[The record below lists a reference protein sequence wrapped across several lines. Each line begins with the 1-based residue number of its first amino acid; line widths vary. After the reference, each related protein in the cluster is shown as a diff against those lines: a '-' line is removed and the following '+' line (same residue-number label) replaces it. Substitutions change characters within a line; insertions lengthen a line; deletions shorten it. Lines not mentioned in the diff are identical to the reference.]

1 MLDSKNNHDL
11 DLNDSGLEYRE
22 YQKKI
27 AQQCILKNSLVVLPT
42 GLGKTIIALYVAIHT
57 LQKYPKENKIIIL
70 APTRPLIN
78 QHYEVFQK
86 NLSIPE
92 DLFEV
97 LTGKIP
103 PTKRMDLFH
112 ENRILFY
119 TPQTLRNDLV
129 NKKYSLEEVSLVVF
143 DEAHHA
149 SGEFPYTLIADTYM
163 EQNPDGTILALTAS
177 PGASKD
183 KIKELCNALHIPTEN
198 IHTRTREDEDVK
210 VYLKP
215 MDVYKIGVDMTLIMK
230 ESYDIISKLLEERL
244 QYLSE
249 FNFLEKEAE
258 VLLDK
263 IFRKDLLKLN
273 SELLSLLKQEGDKT
287 GIYTALSI
295 NAQALIL
302 FHMMEL
308 VEQQGLDVLLI
319 YLEGLNSTAR
329 KSSSSK
335 AVRIL
340 TSDHR
345 LQRLYL
351 ELKKHQELTPDNL
364 THPKYELLKSILL
377 KEIEKNLDARIL
389 VFVKLRDS
397 VKNIA
402 HKLKEHS
409 MILVARFVGQ
419 ANKSSSDKGLSQK
432 KQLEIL
438 NKFKNGQLNTLI
450 STNVGEEGID
460 ITECDLVIFYDVV
473 VSETR
478 FIQRRGRTARHRK
491 GKVIILYCKG
501 TKDEIYLRIALM
513 RLKKMNINLRSN
525 DFKEKNTKLPVVPS
539 KRESTQNGT
548 IGTNLSN
555 TTQKKFSSSKTNQAT
570 LQKFLITPVEEE
582 ILTQEIPDIQLSKYL
597 PVKYGL
603 RAKLKEDNI
612 PFHISSQKNHVVL
625 FNHILIHIYQPY
637 DFSDELSSSVI
648 QRISVLMRK
657 YELVLNIV
665 DFVDYHES
673 YRGEENL
680 LKLKLKELG
689 NSHKIKLILIDNTE
703 ELYFIVKNLYISNKN
718 KELE

>member
-1 MLDSKNNHDL
+1 MLDSEDNHN
-11 DLNDSGLEYRE
+11 LNLNGSGLEYRE

-57 LQKYPKENKIIIL
+57 LQKYPKESKIIVL

-92 DLFEV
+92 QQFEV

-103 PTKRMDLFH
+103 PTKRTDLFQ
-112 ENRILFY
+112 ENKILFY

-129 NKKYSLEEVSLVVF
+129 NKKYSLEEVCLIVF

-149 SGEFPYTLIADTYM
+149 SGEFPYTLIADTYV

-177 PGASKD
+177 PGASKE
-183 KIKELCNALHIPTEN
+183 KIKELCDALHISTEN
-198 IHTRTREDEDVK
+198 IHTRTRKDEDVK

-215 MDVYKIGVDMTLIMK
+215 MDVYKIGVDMTLLMK
-230 ESYDIISKLLEERL
+230 DSYELISNLLEERL
-244 QYLSE
+244 HYLSE
-249 FNFLEKEAE
+249 FNFLEKKAE

-263 IFRKDLLKLN
+263 IIRKDLLKLN

-308 VEQQGLDVLLI
+308 VEQQGLNVLLI
-319 YLEGLNSTAR
+319 YLESLNSKAH

-335 AVRIL
+335 AVKIL
-340 TSDHR
+340 ASEHR
-345 LQRLYL
+345 VQRLYL
-351 ELKKHQELTPDNL
+351 DLKKHQELTPENL
-364 THPKYELLKSILL
+364 THPKYELLKSIIL
-377 KEIEKNLDARIL
+377 KEIEKNSQARIL

-397 VKNIA
+397 VKNIV
-402 HKLKEHS
+402 HKLKEHPT
-409 MILVARFVGQ
+409 IFVARFVGQ
-419 ANKSSSDKGLSQK
+419 ATKSSSDKGLSQK
-432 KQLEIL
+432 KQIEIL
-438 NKFKNGQLNTLI
+438 NKFKTGQLNTLI

-460 ITECDLVIFYDVV
+460 IVECDLVIFYDVV

-513 RLKKMNINLRSN
+513 KLKKMNINLRSN
-525 DFKEKNTKLPVVPS
+525 NFKENNTKLPIVPS
-539 KRESTQNGT
+539 KSESTQNG
-548 IGTNLSN
+548 IMRTNFSN
-555 TTQKKFSSSKTNQAT
+555 TTQKKYTPSNTNQAT
-570 LQKFLITPVEEE
+570 LQKFLITPVKEE
-582 ILTQEIPDIQLSKYL
+582 IIRQEIRDIQLSKYL
-597 PVKYGL
+597 PVKFGL
-603 RAKLKEDNI
+603 RSKLKEDNI

-637 DFSDELSSSVI
+637 DFSDDLSSSI
-648 QRISVLMRK
+648 IKRISVLMRK

-665 DFVDYHES
+665 DFVDYQES

-689 NSHKIKLILIDNTE
+689 NSDKIKLLIIDNIE

>member
-1 MLDSKNNHDL
+1 MLDSEDNHDL
-11 DLNDSGLEYRE
+11 NLNESGLEYRE

-42 GLGKTIIALYVAIHT
+42 GLGKTIIALYVAIHI
-57 LQKYPKENKIIIL
+57 LQKYPKESKIIVL

-78 QHYEVFQK
+78 QHFEVFQK
-86 NLSIPE
+86 SLSIPE
-92 DLFEV
+92 EQFEV

-103 PTKRMDLFH
+103 PAKRTVLFQ
-112 ENRILFY
+112 ENKILFY

-129 NKKYSLEEVSLVVF
+129 NKKYSLEEVCLIVF

-198 IHTRTREDEDVK
+198 IHTRTRKDEDVK

-215 MDVYKIGVDMTLIMK
+215 MDIYKIGVDMTLLMK

-249 FNFLEKEAE
+249 FNFLEKQAD

-263 IFRKDLLKLN
+263 IIRKDLLKLN

-319 YLEGLNSTAR
+319 YLENLNSKAR
-329 KSSSSK
+329 KNSSSK
-335 AVRIL
+335 AVKIL
-340 TSDHR
+340 AADHR

-351 ELKKHQELTPDNL
+351 ELRKHLELTPKNL
-364 THPKYELLKSILL
+364 THPKYELLKSILI
-377 KEIEKNLDARIL
+377 KEIEKNSKARIL

-397 VKNIA
+397 VKNIV

-409 MILVARFVGQ
+409 TICVARFVGQ
-419 ANKSSSDKGLSQK
+419 ATKSSDDKGLSQK

-460 ITECDLVIFYDVV
+460 IAECDLVIFYDVV

-513 RLKKMNINLRSN
+513 KLKKMNINLRSN
-525 DFKEKNTKLPVVPS
+525 NFKDKNTKLPIVPS
-539 KRESTQNGT
+539 TGEPRQN
-548 IGTNLSN
+548 INMEKNLLNTN
-555 TTQKKFSSSKTNQAT
+555 QKNYSPSKSNQAT
-570 LQKFLITPVEEE
+570 LQKFLNTPFREEVRHQP
-582 ILTQEIPDIQLSKYL
+582 IHDIFLSKHL
-597 PVKYGL
+597 PVKFGL
-603 RAKLKEDNI
+603 RSKLKEDNI
-612 PFHISSQKNHVVL
+612 PFNISQNKNHIVL
-625 FNHILIHIYQPY
+625 FKNILIHIYQPSA
-637 DFSDELSSSVI
+637 FSDESLSSII
-648 QRISVLMRK
+648 QRISLLMRK

-665 DFVDYHES
+665 DFVGYQES

-680 LKLKLKELG
+680 IKLKLKELG
-689 NSHKIKLILIDNTE
+689 NSHKVKLIPIDNIE
-703 ELYFIVKNLYISNKN
+703 ELYFIVKNIYVSNKN

>member
-1 MLDSKNNHDL
+1 MLDSKDNHDL
-11 DLNDSGLEYRE
+11 NLNGSGLEYRE

-42 GLGKTIIALYVAIHT
+42 GLGKTIIALYVAITT
-57 LQKYPKENKIIIL
+57 LQKYPKESKIIVL

-92 DLFEV
+92 EHFEV
-97 LTGKIP
+97 LTGKTP
-103 PTKRMDLFH
+103 PGKRTALFH
-112 ENRILFY
+112 ENKILFY

-129 NKKYSLEEVSLVVF
+129 NKKYSLEEVCLIVF

-149 SGEFPYTLIADTYM
+149 SGEFPYTLIADTYI

-183 KIKELCNALHIPTEN
+183 KIKELCDALHIPTGN
-198 IHTRTREDEDVK
+198 IHTRTRKDEDVK

-215 MDVYKIGVDMTLIMK
+215 MDIYKIGVDMNLLMK

-249 FNFLEKEAE
+249 FNFLEKKAE

-263 IFRKDLLKLN
+263 IIRKDLLKLN

-319 YLEGLNSTAR
+319 YLDSLSSKAH
-329 KSSSSK
+329 KDSSSK
-335 AVRIL
+335 AIKIL
-340 TSDHR
+340 AADHR
-345 LQRLYL
+345 LQRLHL
-351 ELKKHQELTPDNL
+351 ELKKHQELSSEDL
-364 THPKYELLKSILL
+364 THPKYELLESIILE
-377 KEIEKNLDARIL
+377 EIERNSRARIL

-397 VKNIA
+397 VKNIVN
-402 HKLKEHS
+402 KLKEHPK
-409 MILVARFVGQ
+409 ILIARFVGQ
-419 ANKSSSDKGLSQK
+419 ATKSSADKGLSQK

-460 ITECDLVIFYDVV
+460 VAECDLVIFYDVV

-491 GKVIILYCKG
+491 GKVIILYCRG

-513 RLKKMNINLRSN
+513 KLNKMNINLKSN
-525 DFKEKNTKLPVVPS
+525 DFKKKSTKLPLIHSISEPTKNKS
-539 KRESTQNGT
+539 LGKSISDTTLNK
-548 IGTNLSN
+548 N
-555 TTQKKFSSSKTNQAT
+555 TPTKTSQAT
-570 LQKFLITPVEEE
+570 LQKFLVIPINEE
-582 ILTQEIPDIQLSKYL
+582 INNQEIGDIELSKYL
-597 PVKYGL
+597 PVKFGL
-603 RAKLKEDNI
+603 RSKLKEDKI
-612 PFHISSQKNHVVL
+612 PFKISSQKNHIVL
-625 FNHILIHIYQPY
+625 FNHILIHVYQPP
-637 DFSDELSSSVI
+637 DFSDELLSSTI
-648 QRISVLMRK
+648 KRISVLMRK

-665 DFVDYHES
+665 DFVDYQEN

-680 LKLKLKELG
+680 FKLKLKELG
-689 NSHKIKLILIDNTE
+689 KSHKLELIPVDNIE
-703 ELYFIVKNLYISNKN
+703 ELYFIVKNIYISNKN